1 MSVVDSQKLHGRMQ
15 FPDAQMFGRLGR
27 LCMRA
32 VTSMLS
38 PSLERSWRVKPL
50 MPAKVSIFLENAE
63 PRSLTLSSDSVWNIF
78 TDACYEPQ
86 RDSWKCGFGECWWT
100 PLGGDCPFSQLS
112 QWSCRIYESKRPL
125 SLKLSFLALVL
136 TFSVWRRAITFSSLV
151 CFVDNNFA
159 RDVAILDAAGTQ

>member
-86 RDSWKCGFGECWWT
+86 RDSWKCGFGGV
-100 PLGGDCPFSQLS
+100 LVDPFG
-112 QWSCRIYESKRPL
+112 RRF
-125 SLKLSFLALVL
+125 SF
-136 TFSVWRRAITFSSLV
+136 FSVEPVELSDLRKQKTIIFEAELFGSGFDIFGMEKGDYFLFTCLFCR
-151 CFVDNNFA
+151 
-159 RDVAILDAAGTQ
+159 